1 MDTSNLTHKK
11 NFKETIA
18 VLMRDKKFK
27 SFLSMLYSLGAS
39 VVVLGA
45 LFKIQHWPG
54 AGFMLSAGLIT
65 EALIFFVYAFEP
77 NDDADQHDHI
87 TDKLSHDGIENP
99 STMNETGQIIS
110 GGTGIS
116 LTKFEKML
124 EDVALTPD
132 VFFKFG
138 EGMKK
143 LGETTENMNSIV
155 DVSTASLKYM
165 ETIKKAD
172 ESLEKTAKSYEFVIS
187 NVTAKTVFKYKSIAN
202 SLSGIESGAREFEQQ
217 MSTLNKN
224 LSALNAVYKQQ
235 KKEADEFL
243 KDQAESAAESKIYRE
258 QIKELNKNLAAL
270 NHLYSNMLS
279 AVKTK

>member
-1 MDTSNLTHKK
+1 MNLSNL
-11 NFKETIA
+11 
-18 VLMRDKKFK
+18 MRNKKFK
-27 SFLSMLYSLGAS
+27 GFVSTLYSLGAA

-45 LFKIQHWPG
+45 LFKIQHWTG
-54 AGFMLSAGLIT
+54 SGFMLAAGLIT
-65 EALIFFVYAFEP
+65 EALIFVIYAFEP
-77 NDDADQHDHI
+77 NDDAQLDHK
-87 TDKLSHDGIENP
+87 TIENP
-99 STMNETGQIIS
+99 SLEDPGSPALIS
-110 GGTGIS
+110 GNFVRNEDTGTLSIS
-116 LTKFEKML
+116 KFDKML
-124 EDVALTPD
+124 EDVSMTPE
-132 VFFKFG
+132 VFFKLG

-143 LGETTENMNSIV
+143 LGVATENMNSMV

-202 SLSGIESGAREFEQQ
+202 SLSGIETGARDFEQQ
-217 MSTLNKN
+217 MSALNKN
-224 LSALNAVYKQQ
+224 LLALNAVYKQQ

-243 KDQAESAAESKIYRE
+243 KDQAEAAAESKIYNE
-258 QIKELNKNLAAL
+258 QIKELNKNLSAL